1 MFLIGLT
8 GELGTKTCFKN
19 VLIDV
24 VSLHY
29 HITECGPGQAV
40 LEMCCQC
47 MKVNYGPVF
56 GPAEIIGQLASV
68 KMALIVASP
77 ISKQQLDPLVYA

>member
-1 MFLIGLT
+1 MY
-8 GELGTKTCFKN
+8 
-19 VLIDV
+19 LIDV
-24 VSLHY
+24 VYWYPHFSLHY
-29 HITECGPGQAV
+29 HITECGLGQAA

-56 GPAEIIGQLASV
+56 EPAEIIGQLASV

>member
-1 MFLIGLT
+1 MLFT
-8 GELGTKTCFKN
+8 GIPTFHFTITSLN
-19 VLIDV
+19 VAQDR
-24 VSLHY
+24 
-29 HITECGPGQAV
+29 

-56 GPAEIIGQLASV
+56 EPAEIIGQLASV

>member
-1 MFLIGLT
+1 
-8 GELGTKTCFKN
+8 
-19 VLIDV
+19 
-24 VSLHY
+24 
-29 HITECGPGQAV
+29 
-40 LEMCCQC
+40 

-56 GPAEIIGQLASV
+56 EPAEIIGQLASV

>member
-1 MFLIGLT
+1 MY
-8 GELGTKTCFKN
+8 
-19 VLIDV
+19 LIDV
-24 VSLHY
+24 VYWYPHFSLHY
-29 HITECGPGQAV
+29 HITECGQAV

-77 ISKQQLDPLVYA
+77 IPKQQLDPLVYA